1 MNGFKYI
8 RWGIEVA
15 SIAAI
20 GIIATKDDWCIYWI
34 IAPIAVIIGIKIW
47 ENKDSIKEKQLR
59 TKVQLQLLLKL
70 LSYESEFDIRC
81 TYHVPIR
88 NKTVQAFDYLLS
100 GGGSGRKFDIK
111 KGIIGKAFTH
121 KTPLIENFISDEEYR
136 QKMISEY
143 KYTEDELME
152 RKADRK
158 SYFCYPLVDENHKV
172 IGLIY
177 LDSSRFNTFR
187 LDNGDSRTETIVEA
201 CENIKNSLI

>member
-1 MNGFKYI
+1 MNGSKYF

-20 GIIATKDDWCIYWI
+20 GIIATQDDWCIYWI
-34 IAPIAVIIGIKIW
+34 IAPIAALVGAKIW
-47 ENKDSIKEKQLR
+47 ENRDSIKEKQLR
-59 TKVQLQLLLKL
+59 VKVQLQLLLSL
-70 LSYESEFDIRC
+70 LSYESTFDIRC
-81 TYHVPIR
+81 TYHVPIG
-88 NKTVQAFDYLLS
+88 NKIVQAFDYLPG
-100 GGGSGRKFDIK
+100 GGGSGRKFDLK

-121 KTPLIENFISDEEYR
+121 KKPLVENFLNDEEYR

-143 KYTEDELME
+143 KYTEGELME

-158 SYFCYPLVDENHKV
+158 SYFCYPLVDENHKAL
-172 IGLIY
+172 GLIY

-187 LDNGDSRTETIVEA
+187 LDNGDSRTETIVKA